1 MASLSVED
9 WKSSPWPLKT
19 DTPFRTFKCSS
30 LTWFNLLQKSSL
42 DPWETLAVE
51 VITGHLN
58 LLSGVSPSDK
68 LLEDLASAEKLLLN
82 CNWSEAQKSG
92 EEVSDLVDSLREFNQ
107 YKPEKINNINT
118 AEGEDDIE
126 EKKKSNGN
134 DPQLL
139 FLILIPGVIL
149 VVAII
154 LLVVFFIKRRAA
166 DKNSVSL

>member
-1 MASLSVED
+1 VED
-9 WKSSPWPLKT
+9 WKSSPWPLKA
-19 DTPFRTFKCSS
+19 DTQFRTFNCSS

-51 VITGHLN
+51 VIACHLN
-58 LLSGVSPSDK
+58 LLSGGSPSDK

-92 EEVSDLVDSLREFNQ
+92 EEVTDLLYALRDFNQ
-107 YKPEKINNINT
+107 HNPENINNINT
-118 AEGEDDIE
+118 AEGDDIE
-126 EKKKSNGN
+126 GKKSNAN

-149 VVAII
+149 VIAII
-154 LLVVFFIKRRAA
+154 VLVVFFIKRRAA